1 MNKMTTLDKVIGTVM
16 MLVFIILLYT
26 ILVWL
31 PVNLRDHST
40 CLDLGYPEV
49 HTTLTLDS
57 YCISISE
64 VTKL

>member
-1 MNKMTTLDKVIGTVM
+1 MITLDKV
-16 MLVFIILLYT
+16 LVSILIIAFIIFLYLLLLWT
-26 ILVWL
+26 
-31 PVNLRDHST
+31 PVNLRDHAT
-40 CLDLGYPEV
+40 CLELGYPKV